1 MMIGLWADYLLFRDS
16 PWSAINFLSIVLTIL
31 IQIFAPLFDPAL
43 YWWVGEIIMP
53 VVMIPCGVILLYISV
68 AKAKV
73 AMSRATPSV
82 DEESVILPALSKA
95 LSGKRFGCRREPA
108 PAKVATKTWKLGLVG
123 KLAASFGALSLLF
136 SVAVSVI
143 TYTRLSGALERE
155 IKLHANVFVGS
166 LSDIASRYAPGQ
178 GELDLRNA
186 VEKYGSSRS
195 VAYIYVEDAA
205 GEIVAHRPRELPLY
219 LLRDFPKSAERALK
233 GIDVDYRGL
242 PVYEISM
249 RVAEG
254 KGGYVHLAI
263 WRMRSKK
270 KPGEP

>member
-1 MMIGLWADYLLFRDS
+1 MVIRRLIAPSVITLMMIGLWADYLFFRDS
-16 PWSAINFLSIVLTIL
+16 PWSAIKFLSIALTIL

-95 LSGKRFGCRREPA
+95 LSGRDSDANAEPA

-143 TYTRLSGALERE
+143 TGTSIVGRFGKRNKAARQCFRRKFERYRVPLCARAGRTGSAQRRRKVWVEQVGCLHLCRRCCWRDCGASAAR
-155 IKLHANVFVGS
+155 
-166 LSDIASRYAPGQ
+166 IAALP
-178 GELDLRNA
+178 
-186 VEKYGSSRS
+186 
-195 VAYIYVEDAA
+195 AA
-205 GEIVAHRPRELPLY
+205 G
-219 LLRDFPKSAERALK
+219 F
-233 GIDVDYRGL
+233 
-242 PVYEISM
+242 
-249 RVAEG
+249 
-254 KGGYVHLAI
+254 
-263 WRMRSKK
+263 SKI
-270 KPGEP
+270 G